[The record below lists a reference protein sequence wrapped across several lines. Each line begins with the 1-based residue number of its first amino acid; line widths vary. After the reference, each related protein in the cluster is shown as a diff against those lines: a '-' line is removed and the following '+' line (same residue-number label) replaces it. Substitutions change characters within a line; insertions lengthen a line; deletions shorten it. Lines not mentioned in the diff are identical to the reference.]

1 MSTPCVIA
9 RLAGGLGNQLFM
21 YAFAKAL
28 AVRNGVPLVL
38 DSRSGFMRDRN
49 YRRTYLLDHLIPPER
64 QASRSQ
70 SRAWPLVGRAL
81 QSLDRK
87 LNARFPLEKRYYLHE
102 RSAGFDIEIHGMH
115 ITRPV
120 IVGGYWQSER
130 YFDDLP
136 LRDLIRFPE
145 AVTAPV
151 SSELDAIRHSTTPVC
166 LAIRRYEE
174 IPKIKRPMVILD
186 ADYFRH
192 AMAHLETQVKHPHYF
207 VFAQDMRWARENLK
221 SVHPITFATEKGP
234 DVGAIQ
240 DLYLMSQCRHHIIS
254 NSTLHWWGAWLNPRQ
269 DKTVLAPRNGWPHQ
283 DALPPEWQAFEMVP
297 DDPSTHHKRT
307 HRKHINRTSNRLV
320 LYD

>member
-38 DSRSGFMRDRN
+38 DVRSGFMRDRN

-64 QASRSQ
+64 QASRTQ

-102 RSAGFDIEIHGMH
+102 RSADFDAEIYKLCV
-115 ITRPV
+115 TRPV
-120 IVGGYWQSER
+120 IVDGYWQTER

-145 AVTAPV
+145 SLTR
-151 SSELDAIRHSTTPVC
+151 AIEAESQVIQNSNAVC
-166 LAIRRYEE
+166 LAVRRYEE
-174 IPKIKRPMVILD
+174 IPKLKRPMVILD
-186 ADYFRH
+186 ADYYRR
-192 AMAHLETQVKHPHYF
+192 AMAQLEEQVENPHYF
-207 VFAQDMRWARENLK
+207 VFAQDMGWARENIH
-221 SVHPITFATEKGP
+221 SDHPITFASEKDP
-234 DVGAIQ
+234 DSGAIQ
-240 DLYLMSQCRHHIIS
+240 DLYLMTQCRHYIIS
-254 NSTLHWWGAWLNPRQ
+254 NSTLHWWGAWLNA
-269 DKTVLAPRNGWPHQ
+269 DHEKLIFAPAAGWSTG
-283 DALPPEWQAFEMVP
+283 DAL
-297 DDPSTHHKRT
+297 
-307 HRKHINRTSNRLV
+307 SNRWKKIV
-320 LYD
+320 PTVTDV